1 MPPRSPSR
9 VIVVTGASDG
19 IGAAAAQTLNSLGHR
34 VIVVGRS
41 PEKTRAVA
49 EGIGA
54 SFYLADY
61 TKFTDVRALAR
72 RLLGDLPRIDVLAN
86 NAGGIMGAR
95 TLTQDGHEMTIQVNH
110 LSPYL
115 LTNLLMDRLVDSRA
129 RVITTSSVAHRPAA
143 TLDLDDLTLS
153 RRYRRGRAYST
164 AKLLNILFTRE
175 LHRRFGAAG
184 APVGRVPS
192 GGRQHEL
199 LLRSSVACSTSATRS
214 SHAAFF
220 APRRVAPTPWRG
232 SRRPTSGP
240 TASTSRTVGCQ
251 SRRPQSRDP
260 HLARELWDRSAL
272 LTGLA

>member
-1 MPPRSPSR
+1 MPPRSPTR

-54 SFYLADY
+54 SFHLADY
-61 TKFTDVRALAR
+61 AKFTDVRALAR
-72 RLLGDLPRIDVLAN
+72 RLLEDLPRIDVLAN

-184 APVGRVPS
+184 V
-192 GGRQHEL
+192 
-199 LLRSSVACSTSATRS
+199 RS
-214 SHAAFF
+214 AAFHPGVVNTNF
-220 APRRVAPTPWRG
+220 SYEFGGLLNVGYSLVARRFFRTAARGADTLAWLATTDEWPDGEYFKDRRV
-232 SRRPTSGP
+232 SKS
-240 TASTSRTVGCQ
+240 S
-251 SRRPQSRDP
+251 PQSRDP